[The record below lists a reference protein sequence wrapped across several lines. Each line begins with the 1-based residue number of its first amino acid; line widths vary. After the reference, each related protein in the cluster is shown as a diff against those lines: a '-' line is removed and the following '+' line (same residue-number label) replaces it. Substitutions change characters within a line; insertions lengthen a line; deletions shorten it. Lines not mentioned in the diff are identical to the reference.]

1 MRDRTSDIAFLQNQP
16 EVSEGP
22 TVVSRATVE
31 LVVTP
36 AGNLRAIYDERVDLA
51 GLGRRMIRRGSH
63 VEPTED
69 GRWTADLAPCDGPL
83 LGPFDRRSEALAAE
97 VAWLTEHWLHRVP
110 CTDDCVTAPG

>member
-1 MRDRTSDIAFLQNQP
+1 MRDRPSDVASLGDRP
-16 EVSEGP
+16 EVSAGP
-22 TVVSRATVE
+22 AVVSSETVE
-31 LVVTP
+31 LVITP
-36 AGNLRAIYDERVDLA
+36 AGNLRAIYDERVDLT

-83 LGPFDRRSEALAAE
+83 LGPFDRRSEALTAE

-110 CTDDCVTAPG
+110 STDCVTAPG

>member
-1 MRDRTSDIAFLQNQP
+1 MRGRPSDVTFPGDRL
-16 EVSEGP
+16 EVTAGP
-22 TVVSRATVE
+22 AVVSGETVE
-31 LVVTP
+31 LVITP

-51 GLGRRMIRRGSH
+51 GLGRRTIRRGSH

-83 LGPFDRRSEALAAE
+83 LGPFERRSEALAAE

-110 CTDDCVTAPG
+110 CTDCVTAPG